1 MMKEKVLVLILML
14 VFTTSIYAKKDPEA
28 WKNEKSLT
36 EQFSVFKKNLNFWD
50 GYIFFKEYQ
59 IDEMFSAVTDTVKNL
74 EGVIQQNR
82 SKITAL
88 NSEISSLNSKV
99 EQTQKS
105 LDESLGR
112 EDSFTTMGIQLAKGT
127 FAIIMYS
134 ISGLL
139 LVVVV
144 LLLFFF
150 NQNNIETKESKDKF
164 EDLYKEFES
173 YKKNNLERVTK
184 LNKDLHDAKMKLGE
198 L

>member
-1 MMKEKVLVLILML
+1 MKEKVLVFILML
-14 VFTTSIYAKKDPEA
+14 VFTTSTYAKKDPEA
-28 WKNEKSLT
+28 WKSEKNLT
-36 EQFSVFKKNLNFWD
+36 DQFSVFKKNLNFWD

-59 IDEMFSAVTDTVKNL
+59 IDDMFKAVTDTVQNL

-82 SKITAL
+82 AKINSL
-88 NSEISSLNSKV
+88 NTEISSLNSKV

-112 EDSFTTMGIQLAKGT
+112 EDSFTTMGIQLSKGT
-127 FAIIMYS
+127 FSIVMYS
-134 ISGLL
+134 ISGILL
-139 LVVVV
+139 LVVLV
-144 LLLFFF
+144 LLFFF